1 MIQQISYSV
10 SGNLSSAIYTLGE
23 REKLDIFSNGMLVN
37 NRIDGLFPYS
47 YELRGEE
54 RILRYTAGRGI
65 KFSVLKKG
73 SLSRNVFLTLFK
85 NMAGIVLRLEEYMLD
100 EGQLLFDDEYIY
112 ADPRTLDVFMLF
124 LPTDQKPGTPRFTD
138 FIRQSIFSGI
148 FDTSENTSYLMEI
161 SNTINGNPNITPKEL
176 KKLFER
182 LLSASPSA
190 AIPAPSP
197 AVSAIPAAPSVV
209 PATPPPSPKKTE
221 QRPAPTVGETA
232 APERSAE
239 KRDERAG
246 LFGKFF
252 GGKEKDAKKPE
263 KPERTK
269 TTAKVGSFT
278 GMAIPGV
285 APAPPPMPGNEPK
298 KASMPSVEPKKSP
311 APPPT
316 KERYEIE
323 EAEPEESE
331 NTVMLDPTQSSPD
344 AGYARLEG
352 KRDSILLDKPLFSV
366 GKSKNSNFHIDYIIN
381 NEHVGRYHACFERVG
396 AVYYLSDNN
405 SLNGTFVNGE
415 RLAPNTRREL
425 KDGDLIRFANEEF
438 TFRY

>member
-1 MIQQISYSV
+1 MVQQISYSV
-10 SGNLSSAIYTLGE
+10 SGNLSTVIYTFGE
-23 REKLDIFSNGMLVN
+23 GEKLDRFSNGMLVN
-37 NRIDGLFPYS
+37 NRIGGLFPYS

-54 RILRYTAGRGI
+54 RILRYTAGRGV

-73 SLSRNVFLTLFK
+73 SLSRNVFLTLLK

-112 ADPRTLDVFMLF
+112 ADPQTLDVFMLF
-124 LPTDQKPGTPRFTD
+124 LPTDQKPETPRFTD

-148 FDTSENTSYLMEI
+148 FDASENTSYLMEI

-176 KKLFER
+176 KKLFEG
-182 LLSASPSA
+182 LLSAAPSA
-190 AIPAPSP
+190 GIPAPPP
-197 AVSAIPAAPSVV
+197 AVSAIPVAPSVS
-209 PATPPPSPKKTE
+209 PATPPPAPKKTE
-221 QRPAPTVGETA
+221 RKPAPTVGESPAAGKTA
-232 APERSAE
+232 ER
-239 KRDERAG
+239 RDERAG

-252 GGKEKDAKKPE
+252 GGKEKETKRPE
-263 KPERTK
+263 KTK
-269 TTAKVGSFT
+269 TTAKVGSFS
-278 GMAIPGV
+278 GMAIPGAV
-285 APAPPPMPGNEPK
+285 IPEKEPAPPEPKPAAEPKKAPAPPPVREK
-298 KASMPSVEPKKSP
+298 
-311 APPPT
+311 
-316 KERYEIE
+316 YEIE

-331 NTVMLDPTQSSPD
+331 NTVMLDPAQSSPD
-344 AGYARLEG
+344 AGCARLEG
-352 KRDSILLDKPLFSV
+352 KRDSVLLDKPLFSV
-366 GKSKNSNFHIDYIIN
+366 GKSKNANFHIDYIIN

-425 KDGDLIRFANEEF
+425 RDGDRIRFANEEF